1 MISRRK
7 LQRVEGTARQISATC
22 VFVILCVCLSHVLGT
37 YIPSHAKSTQTNAHI
52 FAHAQKLPAML
63 LWVRR
68 LLRLRGGGSTG
79 DTEEA
84 ELYSWNG
91 KLLQTV
97 REAGEVVR
105 VSDLQSRGAII
116 WERGK
121 HSANTLEHILAKAN
135 RAEHVPSFLK
145 TQVAPY
151 IVPTGRAAGVKEE
164 EVVVGGQQMWAKDH
178 EKEAAA
184 EEGGQRERKGDT
196 KGEEE
201 GNKTDVANKTE
212 VALVDQPQP
221 LAADEEEK
229 VNSFLRQLIPGDIQ
243 SQMQTVLEHLK
254 ELNRKTYGNKLEE
267 VLSAADKDYTQLPDM
282 KATDQLLGRPPAPT
296 TSTKSQPQQGGGLG
310 AGGVSRS
317 RGEEGSDGDGWKGW
331 NLDAVR
337 LAEALG
343 VMQV

>member
-1 MISRRK
+1 MHP
-7 LQRVEGTARQISATC
+7 T
-22 VFVILCVCLSHVLGT
+22 
-37 YIPSHAKSTQTNAHI
+37 
-52 FAHAQKLPAML
+52 QKLPAML
-63 LWVRR
+63 LRVRR
-68 LLRLRGGGSTG
+68 LLRLRGGGSAG

-91 KLLQTV
+91 NLLQTV
-97 REAGEVVR
+97 RAAGEVVR
-105 VSDLQSRGAII
+105 VIDLQSHGAII

-121 HSANTLEHILAKAN
+121 HSVNTLEHILAKSN

-145 TQVAPY
+145 TQVATY

-164 EVVVGGQQMWAKDH
+164 EVVVGGQQMWARDH
-178 EKEAAA
+178 EEEAAA
-184 EEGGQRERKGDT
+184 EEGGKRERKGDN

-201 GNKTDVANKTE
+201 GNKTDVANTTE

-243 SQMQTVLEHLK
+243 SKMQTVLEHLK

-267 VLSAADKDYTQLPDM
+267 VLSAAAKDYTQLPDM
-282 KATDQLLGRPPAPT
+282 KATEQPPAPP

-317 RGEEGSDGDGWKGW
+317 GGEAGSESEGWKGW